1 MNYHFLS
8 ISENFQLLNTS
19 KQGLHHSEAE
29 ERLSQF
35 GKNVLA
41 EKKKASV
48 FVLFLHQF
56 LDVMILILLLAAL
69 ISYVISDIKDAIV
82 ILIIVLLNAIIG
94 FVQEY
99 RAEKAMAALKKMTA
113 FNATVRRSGNVV
125 QLPASEIVPG
135 DIIILEA
142 GMSVPADIRLTETY
156 ALKIEEASLTG
167 ESNAVEKNTVVMTAE
182 NPPLGDRLNMAYK
195 TTIVTYGRAEG
206 IVVST
211 GMNTEIGRIAKLL
224 QEDESKTPLQKRL
237 MDFGK
242 KLSVIVLFICALIYT
257 VGLLRGEDPF
267 KMLLTA
273 ISVAVAAIPEAL
285 PAVITI
291 SLALGASRMVRKKAL
306 IRKLPAVET
315 LGSVT
320 YICSDKTGTITQNKM
335 TVIDIWL
342 SPKADPMY
350 DFSPEKIMLLAM
362 ELNHDVI
369 VDENKQFKGD
379 PTEIALVEYTRKSK
393 DYNKQWINDY
403 KRMHELPFDSVRKRM
418 TTIHPFAGQWLI
430 ITKGAIESVLSS
442 CNNTISEEIN
452 SATINYA
459 QQGKRVLA
467 YAVKLVEELPT
478 SISIETIETDL
489 EFIGFVAM
497 IDPPRIEVI
506 QAIADCHTAGIT
518 PVMITGDHPVTA
530 KAIATETGILRHSMD
545 RVITGAELSDF
556 SDDEFE
562 KEIEYIKVYAR
573 VSPEQKLNIVKALQN
588 KNHFVAMTG
597 DGVNDAPALKRANIG
612 IAMGITG
619 TDVSKEAAH
628 MILLDDNF
636 ATIIRAVKE
645 GRRIFDNILKFIKYS
660 ITGNCGKIWT
670 IFLAPLIGLPIPL
683 LPIQILWLN
692 LVTDGLPGLAF
703 AAEPAENNILQRKPR
718 RPSDSIFSN
727 GAGFHILWV
736 GLLMGGVSIG
746 AQAWAIHIG
755 NEKWMTMVFT
765 ILSIS
770 QMGQAMAG
778 RSNWSSVFSQGILGN
793 KQLVGAVLLTFGLQ
807 MAVIYIPFLQDI
819 FSTQSLTVTELLT
832 CIGLSSIVFWAV
844 ETEKW
849 IKRRKSISS
858 SIERL

>member
-113 FNATVRRSGNVV
+113 FIATVRRSGNVV

-257 VGLLRGEDPF
+257 VGLLRGEDPI

>member
-8 ISENFQLLNTS
+8 ISENYHLLNTS

-29 ERLSQF
+29 ERLSQY

-48 FVLFLHQF
+48 FILFLHQF
-56 LDVMILILLLAAL
+56 KDVMIIILLLAAL
-69 ISYVISDIKDAIV
+69 ISYIISDIKDAVV

-99 RAEKAMAALKKMTA
+99 RAEKAMAALRKMTA
-113 FNATVRRSGNVV
+113 FNATVRRSGNLV

-135 DIIILEA
+135 DIVILEA

-167 ESNAVEKNTVVMTAE
+167 ESNAVEKSTEVMNAE
-182 NPPLGDRLNMAYK
+182 NPPLGDRFNMAYK
-195 TTIVTYGRAEG
+195 TTIVSYGRGEG

-237 MDFGK
+237 NDFGK
-242 KLSVIVLFICALIYT
+242 KLSLIVLFICALIYI
-257 VGLLRGEDPF
+257 VGLLRGEDPI

-291 SLALGASRMVRKKAL
+291 SLALGASRMVRKNAL

-335 TVIDIWL
+335 TVMDIWH
-342 SPKADPMY
+342 SPNADTMY
-350 DFSPEKIMLLAM
+350 DFSPEKLMLLAM

-369 VDENKQFKGD
+369 VDENNQLKGD
-379 PTEIALVEYTRKSK
+379 PTEIALVEYSRKNK
-393 DYNKQWINDY
+393 DYNKQWMTDY

-430 ITKGAIESVLSS
+430 ITKGAIESILSS
-442 CNNTISEEIN
+442 CNNTISEEVN
-452 SATINYA
+452 SATVHYA
-459 QQGKRVLA
+459 QKGKRVLA

-478 SISIETIETDL
+478 SITIETIENDL
-489 EFIGFVAM
+489 KFIGLVAM
-497 IDPPRIEVI
+497 IDPPRTEVI

-530 KAIATETGILRHSMD
+530 QAIAKETGILKHPMD
-545 RVITGAELSDF
+545 RVITGAELSVL

-718 RPSDSIFSN
+718 RPNDSIFSN
-727 GAGFHILWV
+727 GAGFQILWV
-736 GLLMGGVSIG
+736 GLLMGGVSIS

-778 RSNWSSVFSQGILGN
+778 RSNWNSVFSQGILGN
-793 KQLVGAVLLTFGLQ
+793 KELVGAVLLTFGLQ

-819 FSTQSLTVTELLT
+819 FSTQSLTIIELLT
-832 CIGLSSIVFWAV
+832 CIGLSSIVFWAL
-844 ETEKW
+844 ELAKW
-849 IKRRKSISS
+849 IKRIKTNNFS
-858 SIERL
+858 

>member
-56 LDVMILILLLAAL
+56 KDVMILILLLAAL

-237 MDFGK
+237 TDFGK

-257 VGLLRGEDPF
+257 VGLLRGEDPI

-291 SLALGASRMVRKKAL
+291 SLALGASRMVRKNAL

-335 TVIDIWL
+335 TVMDIWL

-379 PTEIALVEYTRKSK
+379 PTEIALVEYIRKSK

-612 IAMGITG
+612 IAMGIAG

>member
-257 VGLLRGEDPF
+257 VGLLRGEDPI

>member
-1 MNYHFLS
+1 
-8 ISENFQLLNTS
+8 
-19 KQGLHHSEAE
+19 
-29 ERLSQF
+29 
-35 GKNVLA
+35 
-41 EKKKASV
+41 
-48 FVLFLHQF
+48 
-56 LDVMILILLLAAL
+56 
-69 ISYVISDIKDAIV
+69 
-82 ILIIVLLNAIIG
+82 
-94 FVQEY
+94 
-99 RAEKAMAALKKMTA
+99 
-113 FNATVRRSGNVV
+113 
-125 QLPASEIVPG
+125 
-135 DIIILEA
+135 
-142 GMSVPADIRLTETY
+142 
-156 ALKIEEASLTG
+156 
-167 ESNAVEKNTVVMTAE
+167 
-182 NPPLGDRLNMAYK
+182 
-195 TTIVTYGRAEG
+195 
-206 IVVST
+206 
-211 GMNTEIGRIAKLL
+211 
-224 QEDESKTPLQKRL
+224 
-237 MDFGK
+237 
-242 KLSVIVLFICALIYT
+242 
-257 VGLLRGEDPF
+257 
-267 KMLLTA
+267 
-273 ISVAVAAIPEAL
+273 
-285 PAVITI
+285 
-291 SLALGASRMVRKKAL
+291 
-306 IRKLPAVET
+306 
-315 LGSVT
+315 
-320 YICSDKTGTITQNKM
+320 M
-335 TVIDIWL
+335 TVMDIWH
-342 SPKADPMY
+342 SPNADTMY
-350 DFSPEKIMLLAM
+350 DFSPEKLMLLAM

-369 VDENKQFKGD
+369 VDENNQLKGD
-379 PTEIALVEYTRKSK
+379 PTEIALVEYSRKNK
-393 DYNKQWINDY
+393 DYNKQWMTDY

-430 ITKGAIESVLSS
+430 ITKGAIESILSS
-442 CNNTISEEIN
+442 CNNTISEEVN
-452 SATINYA
+452 SATVHYA
-459 QQGKRVLA
+459 QKGKRVLA

-478 SISIETIETDL
+478 SITIETIENDL
-489 EFIGFVAM
+489 KFIGLVAM
-497 IDPPRIEVI
+497 IDPPRTEVI

-530 KAIATETGILRHSMD
+530 QAIAKETGILKHSMD
-545 RVITGAELSDF
+545 RVITGAELSVL

-718 RPSDSIFSN
+718 RPNDSIFSN
-727 GAGFHILWV
+727 GAGFQILWV
-736 GLLMGGVSIG
+736 GLLMGGVSIS

-778 RSNWSSVFSQGILGN
+778 RSNWNSVFSQGILGN
-793 KQLVGAVLLTFGLQ
+793 KELVGAVLLTFGLQ

-819 FSTQSLTVTELLT
+819 FSTQSLTIIELLT
-832 CIGLSSIVFWAV
+832 CIGLSSIVFWAL
-844 ETEKW
+844 ELAKW
-849 IKRRKSISS
+849 IKRIKTNNFS
-858 SIERL
+858 

>member
-48 FVLFLHQF
+48 FILFLHQF
-56 LDVMILILLLAAL
+56 KDVMILILLLAAL
-69 ISYVISDIKDAIV
+69 ISYIISDIKDAIV

-113 FNATVRRSGNVV
+113 FNATVRRSGNMM

-167 ESNAVEKNTVVMTAE
+167 ESNAVEKTTEAMTTE

-224 QEDESKTPLQKRL
+224 QEEESKTPLQKRL
-237 MDFGK
+237 TDFGK
-242 KLSVIVLFICALIYT
+242 KLSIIVLFICALIYT
-257 VGLLRGEDPF
+257 VGLLRGEDPI

-291 SLALGASRMVRKKAL
+291 SLALGASRMVRKNAL

-335 TVIDIWL
+335 TVMDIWL

-369 VDENKQFKGD
+369 VDETKQLKGD

-393 DYNKQWINDY
+393 DYNKEWIADY

-418 TTIHPFAGQWLI
+418 TTIHPFEGKWLI

-467 YAVKLVEELPT
+467 YAGKLVEELPA

-489 EFIGFVAM
+489 KFIGLVAM

-660 ITGNCGKIWT
+660 ITGNSGKIWT

-718 RPSDSIFSN
+718 RPNDSIFSN
-727 GAGFHILWV
+727 GAGFQILWV
-736 GLLMGGVSIG
+736 GLLMGGISIG

-770 QMGQAMAG
+770 QMGQAMAS
-778 RSNWSSVFSQGILGN
+778 RSNWNSLFSQGIFGN

-819 FSTQSLTVTELLT
+819 FSTQSLTVIELLT
-832 CIGLSSIVFWAV
+832 CVGLSSIVFWAV

-858 SIERL
+858 NIERQ

>member
-56 LDVMILILLLAAL
+56 KDVMILILLLAAL
-69 ISYVISDIKDAIV
+69 ISYIISDIKDAIV

-113 FNATVRRSGNVV
+113 FNATVRRSGNVI

-167 ESNAVEKNTVVMTAE
+167 ESNAVEKTTEAMTTE

-224 QEDESKTPLQKRL
+224 QEEESKTPLQKRL
-237 MDFGK
+237 TDFGK
-242 KLSVIVLFICALIYT
+242 KLSIIVLFICALIYT
-257 VGLLRGEDPF
+257 VGLLRGEDPI

-291 SLALGASRMVRKKAL
+291 SLALGASRMVRKNAL

-335 TVIDIWL
+335 TVMDIWL

-369 VDENKQFKGD
+369 VDETKQLKGD

-393 DYNKQWINDY
+393 DYNKQWIADY

-418 TTIHPFAGQWLI
+418 TTIHPFEGKWLI

-467 YAVKLVEELPT
+467 YAGKLVEELPA

-489 EFIGFVAM
+489 KFIGLVAM

-660 ITGNCGKIWT
+660 ITGNSGKIWT

-718 RPSDSIFSN
+718 RPNDSIFSN
-727 GAGFHILWV
+727 GAGFQILWV
-736 GLLMGGVSIG
+736 GLLMGGISIG

-770 QMGQAMAG
+770 QMGQAMAS
-778 RSNWSSVFSQGILGN
+778 RSNWNSLFSQGIFGN

-819 FSTQSLTVTELLT
+819 FSTQSLTVIELLT
-832 CIGLSSIVFWAV
+832 CVGLSSIVFWAV

-858 SIERL
+858 NIERQ